1 MSRHIS
7 FGHHRQWTVCLILAA
22 MGVVTDTHASLEAPA
37 PDPLTLALAGDQPAW
52 SDPTRLPIDGVGI
65 IGGPTTVGATAVV
78 SRLDALPELRSP
90 GAALWFP
97 VAGCRVAA
105 RLMDRGIDGYQESE
119 LQVDVVRP
127 TRRASEWGLGLT
139 MGAGAW
145 RAWTTAAPG
154 TEAPADAGSSGWLV
168 GLAIGGQVGSR
179 TALAARWVTRGGG
192 LAQSAP
198 DRVALGGVMDITP
211 GWRIGVALDAGAP
224 GQTWRLQTGME
235 WRASSQFALRGGF
248 RPADGQIGIG
258 MAAST
263 SLVRLEIGRRIHP
276 RLGSWTAVGLS
287 FRMGGRKSGEV
298 EHAS

>member
-1 MSRHIS
+1 MRRFNSSGCHRHGIA
-7 FGHHRQWTVCLILAA
+7 CLVLLAIGGA
-22 MGVVTDTHASLEAPA
+22 TDAPASLEAPA

-97 VAGCRVAA
+97 LAGCRVAA
-105 RLMDRGIDGYQESE
+105 RLMDRGIEGYQESE
-119 LQVDVVRP
+119 LQVDLVRP
-127 TRRASEWGLGLT
+127 ARRASGWGLGFT
-139 MGAGAW
+139 VGAGAW
-145 RAWTTAAPG
+145 RAWTPAATG
-154 TEAPADAGSSGWLV
+154 SEAPTDAGSSGWLI

-179 TALAARWVTRGGG
+179 SAVAARWVTRGGG
-192 LAQSAP
+192 LSGSAP
-198 DRVALGGVMDITP
+198 DRVALGGVMSLTP
-211 GWRIGVALDAGAP
+211 GWRLGVALDAGAP

-248 RPADGQIGIG
+248 RPADGQVGVGI
-258 MAAST
+258 AAST

-287 FRMGGRKSGEV
+287 FRMGGRLPDEV
-298 EHAS
+298 SHAS